1 MNVIVANTQQN
12 ILANLD
18 IDIIKSI
25 TGTYEAN
32 EIVEMFKSFF
42 YNKMVLDVTA
52 MKDYTD
58 IRSYQTL
65 AMGLDVEKIIFF
77 LPENSSL
84 CTSNFL
90 SKLISVGIY
99 NFTTNLDGIKYL
111 IRKSNTYKDVA
122 HIQQLNDLSTTIVSK
137 VENDGTKIIGVRNVT
152 EHAGATT
159 LIYMLKKELTVELG
173 DVVVAIEVDKNDF
186 VVFND
191 KNMVSTSSNQLRS
204 IIDRYRNASII
215 LIDLND
221 STDDSICG
229 DVLYLL
235 EPSIIKLNKLIRRN
249 HTIFSKLKGKKLILN
264 KSLLSNKDI
273 TDFEYEANAKV
284 FYNMPP
290 LDERKRNG
298 VISDF
303 LGRIGLL
310 SKVEEKKEN
319 SNKIFGLFRR

>member
-1 MNVIVANTQQN
+1 MNVVIANSQQN
-12 ILANLD
+12 ILSNLD

-25 TGTYEAN
+25 TGTYEAS

-52 MKDYTD
+52 IKNYED

-77 LPENSSL
+77 LPENSNL

-111 IRKSNTYKDVA
+111 IKKSNTYKDVA
-122 HIQQLNDLSTTIVSK
+122 HIQQLNDLSTTIVNK
-137 VENDGTKIIGVRNVT
+137 VENGTKIIGVRNVT

-173 DVVVAIEVDKNDF
+173 NAVVAIEVDKNDF
-186 VVFND
+186 SVFND
-191 KNMVSTSSNQLRS
+191 KNMISTTSAQLRS
-204 IIDRYRNASII
+204 IIERYRNASII

-229 DVLYLL
+229 YVLYLL

-273 TDFEYEANAKV
+273 TDFEYEANTKV

-310 SKVEEKKEN
+310 TKTEEKKES

>member
-1 MNVIVANTQQN
+1 MNVVIANSQQN
-12 ILANLD
+12 ILSNLD

-25 TGTYEAN
+25 TGTYEAS

-52 MKDYTD
+52 IKNYED

-77 LPENSSL
+77 LPENSNL

-111 IRKSNTYKDVA
+111 IKKSNTYKDVA
-122 HIQQLNDLSTTIVSK
+122 HIQQLNDLSTTIVNK
-137 VENDGTKIIGVRNVT
+137 VENGTKIIGVRNVT

-173 DVVVAIEVDKNDF
+173 NAVVAIEVDKNDF
-186 VVFND
+186 SVFNV
-191 KNMVSTSSNQLRS
+191 KNMISTTSAQLRS
-204 IIDRYRNASII
+204 IIERYRNASII

-273 TDFEYEANAKV
+273 TDFEYEANTKV

-310 SKVEEKKEN
+310 TKTEEKKES

>member
-32 EIVEMFKSFF
+32 ELVEMFKNFF

-273 TDFEYEANAKV
+273 TDFEYETNAKV

-310 SKVEEKKEN
+310 SKVEEKKGN
-319 SNKIFGLFRR
+319 SNKIFGMFRR